1 MPIEQILCKK
11 TFISYN
17 IEYYTA
23 GHKYDIVQKQNNIAA
38 IKTNQNTFGYVG
50 KGFMIENIDEYFET
64 NNLTIMTKAL
74 SFNPA
79 NIDMLD
85 TVEMHLQIIRNPINQ
100 NDLGYIYYMIPA
112 EIARLIHNTYYKS
125 KYRDIDHINNNATD
139 AERMNIYRIAERY
152 NMIVED
158 CILECY

>member
-11 TFISYN
+11 TFISNN

-23 GHKYDIVQKQNNIAA
+23 GHKYDIIQKRSDVAA

-50 KGFMIENIDEYFET
+50 KGLMIENIDEYFET
-64 NNLTIMTKAL
+64 NNVVITSRTL

-85 TVEMHLQIIRNPINQ
+85 TVEMQLQIIRNPINQ
-100 NDLGYIYYMIPA
+100 DDLGYIYYMIPA
-112 EIARLIHNTYYKS
+112 DIARLIHSTYYKS
-125 KYRDIDHINNNATD
+125 KYRDIDHINSSATD
-139 AERMNIYRIAERY
+139 AERINIYKIAEKY
-152 NMIVED
+152 NMSVED
-158 CILECY
+158 CMLECY